1 MKKKIIWIV
10 VALVVVG
17 AAVATILLLS
27 GDKEQDME
35 TPTNNAGLTHMQLL
49 SLDKVSELEEY
60 VQNNDLVLQTSDD
73 SGLTSVGSI
82 PISGHYMTLY
92 YQADENGDFYRVDG
106 MLDLFLENKSVSE
119 LKSVLDE
126 FCNAVAQLFNIDRTF
141 TYTIYSADGYEIDA
155 AADDSLQ
162 KILDGT
168 ACFALSAVD
177 ADRSCWYAEATVDEA
192 DRLMF
197 SFWHNMEPEEELL
210 GTEANIVL
218 ANIAG
223 TEEG

>member
-1 MKKKIIWIV
+1 MKKKLIWIIA
-10 VALVVVG
+10 ALVVIG
-17 AAVATILLLS
+17 AALAAILLLN

-49 SLDKVSELEEY
+49 SLDKVTELEEY

-92 YQADENGDFYRVDG
+92 YQADENGNFYRVDG

-119 LKSVLDE
+119 LRSVFDE

-141 TYTIYSADGYEIDA
+141 GYTIYSTDGYEIDSA
-155 AADDSLQ
+155 NDESLQ

-168 ACFALSAVD
+168 AYFTLSAID
-177 ADRSCWYAEATVDEA
+177 ADKSCWYAEASVDEA

-197 SFWHNMEPEEELL
+197 SFWHNVDPEEELF